1 MCLELQHSTHPIL
14 VMPRMC
20 MCLEL
25 NIQHTS
31 YSSCRVCPC
40 VWNFNIQHTSCSLYA
55 AYVHVFGTSTF
66 NTPHTRYAAYVHA
79 LVQHSTQLI
88 LVMPICMWRVWN
100 FNIQH
105 TSYSLCQYACVLN
118 FNIQHTLYSLCRK
131 SKNELGISYLTL
143 NQKIDVNSSKSLNIF
158 VSWLLSENMLH
169 VVNKKS
175 YYCKLLFFLILGK
188 TAT

>member
-1 MCLELQHSTHPIL
+1 MNWAIMASSRLRVIIYQNDRSWRISLATVELEVNLYNWCNNNRLMFLNWSFFNVWFIRFNIQHSTH
-14 VMPRMC
+14 
-20 MCLEL
+20 
-25 NIQHTS
+25 
-31 YSSCRVCPC
+31 
-40 VWNFNIQHTSCSLYA
+40 
-55 AYVHVFGTSTF
+55 
-66 NTPHTRYAAYVHA
+66 
-79 LVQHSTQLI
+79 LI
-88 LVMPICMWRVWN
+88 LIMPYKCVWN

-158 VSWLLSENMLH
+158 VSGLLSENMLH
-169 VVNKKS
+169 FVNKKS